1 LIPDSERAYYNNI
14 IESYRRLVAQLD
26 KTNGVYTANRIRIM
40 QELLKDELNKMS
52 KEFDSSFSSELPDI
66 TSADIDAYQF
76 DKEVILAAGAVSYPS
91 LSAVN
96 KTAIKELIKDEGF
109 LYSYIKADGTIVRR
123 KYTSRDIVRGVPDS
137 IYTKVNQIFLA
148 GATVGDSPDKIA
160 RDLKPFYVTEQ
171 KRQVRTMV
179 RSLIGEASA
188 KSHKAWDD
196 NNEDIIG
203 KWVFDATLDSRTS
216 SICRSLDKRTWNK
229 KPAPQYW
236 PKLHPNCR
244 SIMVSIPIG
253 YDQEGTRPVNLM
265 TAQNKKHAK
274 TLKGKER
281 EDYMSQFVH
290 QVPIDMSFK
299 QATELF
305 PQLKTEKFI
314 DTEEYFN
321 KLGV

>member
-1 LIPDSERAYYNNI
+1 
-14 IESYRRLVAQLD
+14 
-26 KTNGVYTANRIRIM
+26 M
-40 QELLKDELNKMS
+40 QKLLRDELNNMS

-66 TSADIDAYQF
+66 TSADLEAYQF
-76 DKEVILAAGAVSYPS
+76 DKEVILTAAGVSYKS
-91 LSAVN
+91 LASVN
-96 KTAIKELIKDEGF
+96 KTMVKELIKDEGF

-137 IYTKVNQIFLA
+137 TYTKVNQIFLA

-171 KRQVRTMV
+171 KRHVRTMV

-188 KSHKAWDD
+188 KSHQAWDD
-196 NNEDIIG
+196 NNEELIG
-203 KWVFDATLDSRTS
+203 KWVFDATLDTRTS
-216 SICRSLDKRTWNK
+216 SICRSLDKRVWHK

-244 SIMVSIPIG
+244 SIMVSLPIG

-265 TAQNKKHAK
+265 TTQNKKHAR
-274 TLKGKER
+274 TLKGDER
-281 EDYMSQFVH
+281 EIYISKFVKE
-290 QVPIDMSFK
+290 VPIDMSFK
-299 QATELF
+299 EASELF

-314 DTEEYFN
+314 DTEEYFS